1 MFEAGKGR
9 IRSPQQLFDP
19 VPVHDLGAMDLC
31 LEDETLSV
39 HEQVALAA
47 LDLLTSV
54 VAALFSAHCSGLDR
68 LAVHY
73 ACTGLRIS
81 VQANPQTFSD
91 SLVDPFPGAFS
102 MRQGLK

>member
-54 VAALFSAHCSGLDR
+54 VAALFSPPTPVVLTDWLPTLCLHWVEDFCSSEPADVLG
-68 LAVHY
+68 
-73 ACTGLRIS
+73 
-81 VQANPQTFSD
+81 
-91 SLVDPFPGAFS
+91 
-102 MRQGLK
+102 